1 MVIKPFL
8 DNHFHWGCFQHAIGL
23 MHETI
28 DLIENWQDCQNQ
40 EIKETKSIGW
50 WFLRVTQLFM
60 LMWDIADTQEREKG
74 WSQVIFVWALEY
86 QGEMK
91 GSLKSRVDRQQKEEK
106 CL

>member
-1 MVIKPFL
+1 
-8 DNHFHWGCFQHAIGL
+8 
-23 MHETI
+23 
-28 DLIENWQDCQNQ
+28 
-40 EIKETKSIGW
+40 
-50 WFLRVTQLFM
+50 M